1 MSNTM
6 KKFVISAL
14 LFSLIG
20 GGAYAQKKASAH
32 GYPIGSVYFGKTD
45 GFFLGTAFESQP

>member
-32 GYPIGSVYFGKTD
+32 GYPIDQIGRASCRERV
-45 GFFLGTAFESQP
+45 

>member
-20 GGAYAQKKASAH
+20 GGGIRAEK
-32 GYPIGSVYFGKTD
+32 
-45 GFFLGTAFESQP
+45 GFCTRLSD